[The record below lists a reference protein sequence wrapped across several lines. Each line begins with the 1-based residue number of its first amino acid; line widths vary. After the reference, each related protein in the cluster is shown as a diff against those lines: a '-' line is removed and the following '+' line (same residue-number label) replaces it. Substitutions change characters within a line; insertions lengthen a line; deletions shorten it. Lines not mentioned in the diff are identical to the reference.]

1 MNLKIKIAAS
11 ILLGAVML
19 WAGCKKDLPPVPPV
33 VIPQDD
39 TPYVLDYGDM
49 PEPDI
54 ADDNELTVAKV
65 QLGRMLFYETNL
77 SLDGSMSCSSC
88 HIQANG
94 FSDPDR
100 FSLGV
105 DQLPGKRQAMAV
117 FNLAWNTNEF
127 FWDGRAHLL
136 RDQSLLPI
144 QDPLEMKEELAS
156 VVAKLEVQQQYRDQF
171 SRAFGSEE
179 VTALKISLA
188 LEQFMN
194 SIVSVNSKYDQ
205 FLAGEVT
212 LSASE
217 ERGRELFF
225 AEYNPFFP
233 AVSGADCQHCHSGK
247 NFENDKYLNN
257 GLDSEADWT
266 DLGRYDVTGDP
277 DDRAKFKVTSL
288 RNIEVTAPYMHDGRF
303 ATLEEVVDHYNSGI
317 KASSTLDITLENTR
331 ATGLMLTAQDKIDLI
346 AFLKT
351 FTDTE
356 LLTDPK
362 YASPF

>member
-1 MNLKIKIAAS
+1 MNSRITIAVA
-11 ILLGAVML
+11 ILFGAVML
-19 WAGCKKDLPPVPPV
+19 WAGCENDSPPLPPEP
-33 VIPQDD
+33 IPYDG
-39 TPYVLDYGDM
+39 TPYNLTYGDM
-49 PEPDI
+49 PAPDI

-65 QLGRMLFYETNL
+65 QLGRMLFYETSL

-88 HIQANG
+88 HLQANA

-100 FSLGV
+100 FSIGV

-144 QDPLEMKEELAS
+144 EDPLEMKESLAS
-156 VVAKLEVQQQYRDQF
+156 VVAKLKVQQKYLDQF

-179 VTALKISLA
+179 ITSLKMSLA
-188 LEQFMN
+188 LENFMN

-205 FLAGEVT
+205 FLAGDAT
-212 LSASE
+212 LSTSE

-257 GLDSEADWT
+257 GLDAEADWT
-266 DLGRYDVTGDP
+266 DLGRFDVTGNS
-277 DDRAKFKVTSL
+277 DDRAKFKVPSL
-288 RNIEVTAPYMHDGRF
+288 RNVEVTPPYMHDGRF
-303 ATLEEVVDHYNSGI
+303 STLEEVVEHYNSGI

-331 ATGLMLTAQDKIDLI
+331 ASGLMLTAQDKVDLI

-351 FTDTE
+351 FTDE
-356 LLTDPK
+356 DLLTEPK